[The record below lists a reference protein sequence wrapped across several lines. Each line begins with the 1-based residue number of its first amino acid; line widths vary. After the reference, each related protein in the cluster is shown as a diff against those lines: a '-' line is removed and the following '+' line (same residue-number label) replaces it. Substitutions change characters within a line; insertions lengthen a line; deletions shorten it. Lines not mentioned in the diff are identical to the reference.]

1 MMRAVPVRRSTP
13 VSPPS
18 DDGHDGTAA
27 GALGGAF
34 EFLRALWELN
44 HALERASRSMRK
56 RLGVTG
62 PERLVVRLVGYQ
74 PGITPRALA
83 SAMRLDRSSITMLIQ
98 RLERRGLLSRTPNPD
113 DARSVH
119 LHLTAA
125 GRRIDEVR
133 SGTIEAVL
141 RDAVG
146 ASPPAEVGST
156 TRMLLR
162 IADRLTALAER
173 PPRAAP
179 ARRRRS

>member
-1 MMRAVPVRRSTP
+1 VPARTRSP
-13 VSPPS
+13 RSSPY
-18 DDGHDGTAA
+18 DGTAQ

-62 PERLVVRLVGYQ
+62 PERLVIRLVGYE

-83 SAMRLDRSSITMLIQ
+83 SALRLDRSSITVLIQ
-98 RLERRGLLSRTPNPD
+98 RLERRRLLARTPNPD

-119 LHLTAA
+119 LRLTPA

-141 RDAVG
+141 RDAIG
-146 ASPPAEVGST
+146 ASAASDVAGT

-162 IADRLTALAER
+162 IAGRLTALADHE
-173 PPRAAP
+173 PPSR
-179 ARRRRS
+179 ARRRAGS

>member
-1 MMRAVPVRRSTP
+1 MPPRTRSP
-13 VSPPS
+13 ASS
-18 DDGHDGTAA
+18 SSEHDGPAA
-27 GALGGAF
+27 GALGSAF
-34 EFLRALWELN
+34 HVLRALWELN
-44 HALERASRSMRK
+44 HALERASRSMRR

-98 RLERRGLLSRTPNPD
+98 RLERRRLLSRTPNPE

-119 LHLTAA
+119 LHLTPA

-141 RDAVG
+141 RDAV
-146 ASPPAEVGST
+146 ASSAASEVAST
-156 TRMLLR
+156 TGMLLR
-162 IADRLTALAER
+162 IAERLTRLAEQEAPR
-173 PPRAAP
+173 PAG
-179 ARRRRS
+179 RRRRGS